1 MSKKKDRIILVV
13 DVSGSMASMAAEASA
28 GINDFIKEQKKV
40 TKRPCDFSLVE
51 FSTNVNTYPI
61 KGMQDMHSEYVLIP
75 TQMTAMR
82 DGIGTALSTVWPSKR
97 KEYKNSICVIVT
109 DGLEN
114 ASKEWNHKAVEELIA
129 KRKSQGWEF
138 IFMASGI
145 DAYST
150 GESMGLGRVETVQTV
165 ATGQGHQKAYAAA
178 GQSVGVMR
186 SLDSK
191 AGRDELDKQKLQ
203 EEELS

>member
-165 ATGQGHQKAYAAA
+165 ATGQGHQKAYGAA

-186 SLDSK
+186 SLGSK